1 MLKNIPRILLFPL
14 VFVITA
20 FSLFLNSCASS
31 SGGAND
37 SVSGESTVKRYSPH
51 EYPTPDGYE
60 INLYVTPEYDP
71 ETDSFLVY
79 ATTSEEIEDENGVF
93 SVRYSGGFFVISADG
108 SVTELK
114 SLSLPENIS
123 NVSSGCFSDDAVY
136 FITSSADTSSG
147 HPERILCRLDR
158 NNGEITSTDIF
169 NEYLDPYLGISVPCL
184 DGDGNIYLYQL
195 GYERA
200 VSLSPDLMYRFSIST
215 GQRIRSMARGSDG
228 SLWICGGGI
237 GNYDAMQIDT
247 ETGKIENSY
256 SLTEN
261 GSTLLSAYPDSE
273 YIFYVL
279 DTNSIY
285 GASFDEDG
293 KFTLEESLGL
303 VNSGIIVNDGTMGKT
318 ASSSSF
324 PIAAYSGGSFL
335 FIQLDDG
342 GKTPVLYR
350 PYNSGESGEEYSI
363 TIAHTVTFAGE
374 DLERLVIFRRE
385 HPNVEIITKDYT
397 VYNDE
402 NDKNAASERLAFDI
416 VNGFCTPDIIIG
428 SVDGAETEQVIKKGL
443 YTDLTP
449 YLETDEYV
457 NFDNLFGCV
466 VRMFDD
472 GQRGMWG
479 ISPRFRATTLVTT
492 REILGEY
499 GKDGYLSLEEML
511 DFLDSLS
518 DGVEGLPYQMS
529 DMSLTVNGFGYFL
542 DFENAVANFDTDLFC
557 RYITYLSSLPKDY
570 KELLRGSEYA
580 QMTKAEQLTAR
591 INGKIA
597 FEPTNISYP
606 MDALELGS
614 FFMTDEY
621 VPIGYASDGT
631 SGTITKPVWAFMI
644 TSFTKNPDVCF
655 ELIRTYFEE
664 YESSL
669 TRMNDPYID
678 EGISSM
684 KPLYED
690 ALKKYSDT
698 DNVFYYDGT
707 YKITER
713 TNEPIT
719 EDSLDKPGKIIEFTD
734 DDIEKIITLL
744 DDGGYPLI
752 ERTPD
757 EIDDIINEEL
767 SAFFA
772 GHGSAKD
779 CAAKIQS
786 RVDIWLSENN

>member
-1 MLKNIPRILLFPL
+1 MLKNIPRMIIFPL
-14 VFVITA
+14 VSVITL
-20 FSLFLNSCASS
+20 FSLFSTSCAFS

-37 SVSGESTVKRYSPH
+37 SVSGESAVKRYSAH
-51 EYPTPDGYE
+51 EYPTPDGYK
-60 INLYVTPEYDP
+60 INPSVTPEYDP
-71 ETDSFLVY
+71 DTDSFLVY
-79 ATTSEEIEDENGVF
+79 AETSEEIEDENGVF
-93 SVRYSGGFFVISADG
+93 SVRYSGGFFVICADG
-108 SVTELK
+108 DVTELK
-114 SLSLPENIS
+114 SLSLPENITS
-123 NVSSGCFSDDAVY
+123 VNSGCVSDDAVY
-136 FITSSADTSSG
+136 LVAQCASSS
-147 HPERILCRLDR
+147 ERVERVLYRLDR
-158 NNGEITSTDIF
+158 NTGEVISADIF
-169 NEYLDPYLGISVPCL
+169 NEYLDPYLGISAPCL
-184 DGDGNIYLYQL
+184 DGDGNIYLYQVS
-195 GYERA
+195 YECA

-215 GQRIRSMARGSDG
+215 GQRVRSMARGADG

-237 GNYDAMQIDT
+237 GSYDAMQIDT

-261 GSTLLSAYPDSE
+261 GSTLLAAPSGGE
-273 YIFYVL
+273 YLFYVL

-303 VNSGIIVNDGTMGKT
+303 VNSGIIVYDGGENN
-318 ASSSSF
+318 ASSAIPVS
-324 PIAAYSGGSFL
+324 AYSGGSFL
-335 FIQLDDG
+335 FMRLDDG
-342 GKTPVLYR
+342 GIIPVLYR
-350 PYNSGESGEEYSI
+350 PYNSGESGKEYSI

-397 VYNDE
+397 VYNDG
-402 NDKNAASERLAFDI
+402 NDKNAASERLAFDL
-416 VNGFCTPDIIIG
+416 VNGFCAPDIIIG
-428 SVDGAETEQVIKKGL
+428 SADGAETEQVIKKGL

-449 YLETDEYV
+449 YLEKDEYV

-472 GQRGMWG
+472 GQGGMWG

-492 REILGEY
+492 REILGDY
-499 GKDGYLSLEEML
+499 GKDGYRNLEEML

-518 DGVEGLPYQMS
+518 DDVEGLPYQMS
-529 DMSLTVNGFGYFL
+529 DTSLTVNGFGYFI

-570 KELLRGSEYA
+570 KELLRSSEYA
-580 QMTKAEQLTAR
+580 QMTSAEQLTAR

-597 FEPTNISYP
+597 LEPASISYP
-606 MDALELGS
+606 MYALELCS
-614 FFMTDEY
+614 LFMTDEY
-621 VPIGYASDGT
+621 VPIGYASNGT
-631 SGTITKPVWAFMI
+631 SGTITKPVWTFVI

-669 TRMNDPYID
+669 TPIDDPYID
-678 EGISSM
+678 EGVSSM

-690 ALKKYSDT
+690 ALKKYKDT

-719 EDSLDKPGKIIEFTD
+719 EESLEKPGRIIEYTD
-734 DDIEKIITLL
+734 DDIEKVIQLL
-744 DDGGYPLI
+744 DEAGYPLI
-752 ERTPD
+752 ERIPD
-757 EIDDIINEEL
+757 EIDDIVNEEL

-772 GHGSAKD
+772 GYGSAED